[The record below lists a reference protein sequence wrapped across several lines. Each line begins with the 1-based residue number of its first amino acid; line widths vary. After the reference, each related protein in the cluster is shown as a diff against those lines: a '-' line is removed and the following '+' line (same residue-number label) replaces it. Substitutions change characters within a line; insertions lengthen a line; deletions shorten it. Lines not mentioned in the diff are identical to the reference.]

1 MSTPFTLYNFTE
13 QIPTINVA
21 DLSASNMTF
30 GVGGFTIKTVT
41 GTIKYDG
48 TESTTESTNIF
59 LTPSGDNLTIPKGS
73 ILTQAKL
80 SSVKPLSPN
89 NIPYLHVSQITTD
102 PDGQVVDHLFE
113 PLNVTDLDGDQYKL
127 CINQPHYSNLIAQD
141 TILSVTGSP
150 LTSGTLR
157 IDIVYQVPV

>member
-30 GVGGFTIKTVT
+30 SVGGFTIKTVT

-48 TESTTESTNIF
+48 TESTTESINIF

-73 ILTQAKL
+73 ILTQAKI

-89 NIPYLHVSQITTD
+89 NIPYLQVSHITTD

-113 PLNVTDLDGDQYKL
+113 SLNVTDLDGDQYKL
-127 CINQPHYSNLIAQD
+127 YINQSPNSIQQD
-141 TILSVTGSP
+141 TVVCAKGSP
-150 LTSGTLR
+150 LTSGTIR

>member
-21 DLSASNMTF
+21 NLSAVNMTF
-30 GVGGFTIKTVT
+30 SVGGFTIKTVT

-48 TESTTESTNIF
+48 TESTNIF

-73 ILTQAKL
+73 ILKQAKI
-80 SSVKPLSPN
+80 SSVSPLIPN
-89 NIPYLHVSQITTD
+89 NIPYLKITTTD
-102 PDGQVVDHLFE
+102 PDGQVFDLFE
-113 PLNVTDLDGDQYKL
+113 SLNVADLDGDQYKL
-127 CINQPHYSNLIAQD
+127 YINQSPNSIQQD
-141 TILSVTGSP
+141 IVVCAKGSP
-150 LTSGTLR
+150 LTSGTIR